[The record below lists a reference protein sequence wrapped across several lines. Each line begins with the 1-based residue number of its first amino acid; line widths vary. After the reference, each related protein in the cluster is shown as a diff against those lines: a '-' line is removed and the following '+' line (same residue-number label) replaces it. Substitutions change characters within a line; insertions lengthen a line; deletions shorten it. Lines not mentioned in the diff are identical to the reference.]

1 MHDVVRV
8 HPLRTSERADS
19 VGILSGCDD
28 CEFCWVH
35 AFGRGAMDALRGG
48 IFSQREFAVRLHLL
62 VNGAEMA
69 PQP

>member
-1 MHDVVRV
+1 
-8 HPLRTSERADS
+8 
-19 VGILSGCDD
+19 
-28 CEFCWVH
+28 
-35 AFGRGAMDALRGG
+35 MDALRGG